1 MRTICFKMF
10 LISSLLMMSLSL
22 RAQFGY
28 FEVDGIFYEPSWENE
43 DEVYVIS
50 ENYYYGSPV
59 FGGSNTYWGK
69 VEIPEKVTYD
79 GKTYDVT
86 GIRDMAFAYC
96 YGLDSVIIPPSVK
109 TIEASAFYEC
119 GSLSFV
125 KIPTSITEIPDQAF
139 YGCYGLSELDL
150 PSSIIL
156 IGEDAFEY
164 SGLIKIKIPES
175 VKNIGKYAFSRC
187 SELEQVELPSGLETI
202 SDGLFSYCQKL
213 PVISIPLSVT
223 SIGSRAFSGCS
234 EFESITISEGI
245 KTIGSAAFNS
255 CKKLTTL
262 VIPGNV
268 ESIAETAFE
277 GCNNLESIRVDETN
291 THYDSRE
298 NCNAIIETAS
308 NRLIQGCNKTT
319 IPHNITSISDYAFMG
334 CTEITS
340 LFIPKSLTDLKSST
354 FQACKYIESIVV
366 EEGNPVYDSRNG
378 CNAIILTQT
387 NKLVLG
393 CKNTTIPAGIDTI
406 GSGAFRE
413 LTLTSIVIPEG
424 VKCIESRAFY
434 GCGELQSVTL
444 PSTLVEIGSSAFYMC
459 RKVTSVALPDGLI
472 KIGASAFGSTG
483 LKTLSIPGMVTTLG
497 SGAFSDCD
505 FESVIVPDN
514 VVTVGDRLFSG
525 CDYLKSAVLPDNWET
540 VPSNMFSWCPLE
552 SVNIPD
558 SATYI
563 GEGAFSGCNF
573 ETLII
578 PDKVKE
584 IGCEAFRENYN
595 LKSITL
601 PQGLERI
608 GYNAFRNDNAL
619 DTIYIPSGVTLIEY
633 GAFYEC
639 QASFFS
645 IPPSVEL
652 QWEPFSYDPEYGR
665 FPFDGN
671 YEAVIHV
678 RGHKQDAKFLED
690 YYIESSFGEMF
701 YYDWDVEYK
710 LRFVVD
716 NAEFAAFDVSPYTEL
731 NTYAQTIGTPL
742 KTGCEFVEWKTLPTL
757 MPEGDLTVYAV
768 FTKIR
773 YCAVPTVGYANG
785 QLRFDCETPG
795 ATVVTEIFAPDAGV
809 FEDNV
814 IQLTKAYIIKAVA
827 KADGY
832 ANSDT
837 LKVLLGW
844 IDASM
849 PENIDDGVVHVKTL
863 PVMAYLNGS
872 ELVVK
877 CPFEGQ
883 EINVYSVDGRLLIQS
898 RIIDGTATFN
908 LDSLPTGV
916 IIIKIADKSL
926 KVKL

>member
-139 YGCYGLSELDL
+139 YGCYGLSDLDL
-150 PSSIIL
+150 PSSIIS
-156 IGEDAFEY
+156 IGDYAFENC
-164 SGLIKIKIPES
+164 GLTNIRIPES
-175 VKNIGKYAFSRC
+175 VKNIGKYAFYRC
-187 SELEQVELPSGLETI
+187 GELVQVDLPSGLETI
-202 SDGLFSYCQKL
+202 SDGLFYYCQKL
-213 PVISIPLSVT
+213 PGISIPQSVST
-223 SIGSRAFSGCS
+223 IGPRAFYSCS
-234 EFESITISEGI
+234 ELETITITQGI
-245 KTIGSAAFNS
+245 KTILGSAFFN
-255 CKKLTTL
+255 CKKLTAL
-262 VIPGNV
+262 FIPGNV

-277 GCNNLESIRVDETN
+277 GCNNLESIRVDATN

-319 IPHNITSISDYAFMG
+319 IPHNITSISDYAFLG

-387 NKLVLG
+387 EKLVLG
-393 CKNTTIPAGIDTI
+393 CKNTTIPADIDTI

-413 LTLTSIVIPEG
+413 LSLTSIVIPEG

-434 GCGELQSVTL
+434 GCSELQSVTL

-459 RKVTSVALPDGLI
+459 RKVTSVALPEGLV

-525 CDYLKSAVLPDNWET
+525 CDYLKSAVLPDNWEM

-584 IGCEAFRENYN
+584 IGYEAFRENYN

-645 IPPSVEL
+645 IPPTVEL

-678 RGHKQDAKFLED
+678 RGHKKDAKFLED

-710 LRFVVD
+710 LKFVVD
-716 NAEFAAFDVSPYTEL
+716 DAEFAAFDVYPYTEL
-731 NTYAQTIGTPL
+731 NSYAQTIGTPL

-773 YCAVPTVGYANG
+773 YCAVPTVGYANA

-832 ANSDT
+832 AISDT

-844 IDASM
+844 IDVSM
-849 PENIDDGVVHVKTL
+849 PDNIDDGVIQVKTL